1 VVLDTERAASCL
13 ATALDILHIPVE
25 VKCLP
30 AGARMALIAEM
41 RAVETDKECNFAA
54 KAALVVDELVS
65 VLLAGRLPE
74 A

>member
-1 VVLDTERAASCL
+1 
-13 ATALDILHIPVE
+13 
-25 VKCLP
+25 
-30 AGARMALIAEM
+30 MALIAEM

-54 KAALVVDELVS
+54 KAALVVDEVVS